1 MFPDHCKEVSVKRVD
16 FPLTTQDIIGNL
28 EGKKAYKR
36 TRFIALNNG
45 DDWALVEIQ
54 KGMESDLFGTIS
66 GIDVLSLP
74 DSTFYYE
81 DNSINVLSP
90 TMMAEKAEQLGC
102 YTLIVKG
109 KFEHVSFVHHEKMQ
123 SLLVFEAVPPDPPK
137 LTEIVKTALN
147 SGNVKV
153 PVIIIP
159 KVMDLNDLA
168 KKSEKDIIVFPC
180 QASQLNDDRRTL
192 YLDELPEISK
202 EDLSNAALIGCDLS
216 LRIFKEHYGT
226 EPEFHNFCPK
236 KRAEED
242 DPEIKTLTKC
252 CQVKEGYSLSN
263 NTAMVPWGAT
273 QREVED
279 ALNELLI
286 KGKGN

>member
-16 FPLTTQDIIGNL
+16 FPLTTEDIKSNL
-28 EGKKAYKR
+28 MSKKAYKR
-36 TRFIALNNG
+36 TQFIALNNG

-54 KGMESDLFGTIS
+54 KEMESDLFGTIT
-66 GIDVLSLP
+66 GIDILSLP

-81 DNSINVLSP
+81 DNSIDVLSP
-90 TMMAEKAEQLGC
+90 TMMAEKAAELHHR
-102 YTLIVKG
+102 TLIIKG
-109 KFEHVSFVHHEKMQ
+109 KFEHVSFIHNEILRPLMIYEVG
-123 SLLVFEAVPPDPPK
+123 PPYPPK
-137 LTEIVKTALN
+137 LLEIVIDALS

-153 PVIIIP
+153 PVRIVPNIQN
-159 KVMDLNDLA
+159 LNDLA

-180 QASQLNDDRRTL
+180 QASQLEDDRRTL
-192 YLDELPEISK
+192 YLDDLPEISNK
-202 EDLSNAALIGCDLS
+202 DLGNMALIGCDLS
-216 LRIFKEHYGT
+216 LRIFKEHYGI

-236 KRAEED
+236 IRAEED

-252 CQVKEGYSLSN
+252 CQVKKGYSLSKN
-263 NTAMVPWGAT
+263 IALVPWGAT

-286 KGKGN
+286 KGKGH